1 MNKDRIRIYQLSK
14 ELNIDNQELL
24 ALCAQLNIAARSHSS
39 TIREF
44 DADRLRL
51 IAKKQA
57 KSVLSHKQQILG
69 IRKSKLS
76 ERTNSKPAKSPVGSA
91 VTSRPP
97 SASPMKLTA
106 PTRPAEKPERSQG
119 KSKADTVEYH
129 KRTPRFHKEV
139 GVLPKT
145 KAVPEL
151 AKRLCRK

>member
-1 MNKDRIRIYQLSK
+1 MNQDRIRIYQLSK
-14 ELNIDNQELL
+14 ELNIDNRELL

-39 TIREF
+39 SISEF

-76 ERTNSKPAKSPVGSA
+76 ERTKSQQSVALSDKSPVGSTIA
-91 VTSRPP
+91 SRSP

-119 KSKADTVEYH
+119 QSKADTVEYH
-129 KRTPRFHKEV
+129 KRTPLFHKEV

-145 KAVPEL
+145 KSVQ
-151 AKRLCRK
+151 